1 LRDQQVKPPEDV
13 RREQRAADSPFVGRF
28 VDTITRVTYGRDTHD
43 VTTPDGHWDIVVQR
57 RGGRV
62 LMLQTGLITRPVALD
77 YGAGD
82 EYLAISFKPGVFL
95 HRMPGELMVDRG
107 RPLPTTSARAFAL
120 DHDVLEIPTF
130 ENAEG
135 LVARLLRDGLL
146 ARDEIVEG
154 VVEGRPRAISPRSV
168 QRHFVHAL
176 GLTPKQ
182 LAQIQRANAAVAL
195 LQQGRPAADVA
206 AELGYTD
213 QPHLTHALKRLMGRT
228 PGAIARPP
236 RR

>member
-1 LRDQQVKPPEDV
+1 MGDDQAKPPEHV
-13 RREQRAADSPFVGRF
+13 QREQRASDSPFV
-28 VDTITRVTYGRDTHD
+28 DSITRVTYGRDTHD
-43 VTTPDGHWDIVVQR
+43 VTTPDGHWDIVIQR

-62 LMLQTGLITRPVALD
+62 FVLQTGLITKPVALE

-95 HRMPGELMVDRG
+95 TGMPGELMLDRG
-107 RPLPTTSARAFAL
+107 RPLPTTSVRAFAL
-120 DHDVLEIPTF
+120 DRDVLEIPTF

-135 LVARLLRDGLL
+135 MVARLARGGLL
-146 ARDEIVEG
+146 TRDEIVEG

-168 QRHFVHAL
+168 QRHFLRAL

-195 LQQGRPAADVA
+195 LRGGRPAADVA
-206 AELGYTD
+206 AELGYSD
-213 QPHLTHALKRLMGRT
+213 QPHLTHSLKRIMGLT